1 MELKI
6 AREDLSKKPKSV
18 DLEEIQKEI
27 EASEQKILYFD
38 RENSHKTMIE
48 FVEHFE
54 TLGYSVYFRDVKYG
68 LDEDNYM
75 YEVHIL

>member
-6 AREDLSKKPKSV
+6 ARKELSDKPKTV
-18 DLEEIQKEI
+18 EI
-27 EASEQKILYFD
+27 EKIVEDVKKIGQRILYFD

-48 FVEHFE
+48 FVEYFE
-54 TLGYSVYFRDVKYG
+54 RLGYSVYFRDIKYG

>member
-6 AREDLSKKPKSV
+6 ARKELNETPKTIQLDELVENVKK
-18 DLEEIQKEI
+18 DG
-27 EASEQKILYFD
+27 QKILYFD

-48 FVEHFE
+48 FVEYFE
-54 TLGYSVYFRDVKYG
+54 NLGYSVYFRDVKYG
-68 LDEDNYM
+68 LDEGNYM

>member
-6 AREDLSKKPKSV
+6 ARKELNETPKTVQLEQIVEDV
-18 DLEEIQKEI
+18 KEDG
-27 EASEQKILYFD
+27 QKILYFD
-38 RENSHKTMIE
+38 RDNSHKTMIE
-48 FVEHFE
+48 FVEYFE
-54 TLGYSVYFRDVKYG
+54 NLGYSVYFRDVKYG

>member
-6 AREDLSKKPKSV
+6 ARKDLNKAPKTITV
-18 DLEEIQKEI
+18 EEIKTLI
-27 EASEQKILYFD
+27 EEEGQKILYFD

-48 FVEHFE
+48 FVEYFE
-54 TLGYSVYFRDVKYG
+54 NLGFSVYFRDVKYG
-68 LDEDNYM
+68 LDDDNYM

>member
-6 AREDLSKKPKSV
+6 AREELTQEPKIV
-18 DLEEIQKEI
+18 DVTEIEEIIKI
-27 EASEQKILYFD
+27 EEQKILYFD
-38 RENSHKTMIE
+38 RDNSHKTMIE

-54 TLGYSVYFRDVKYG
+54 KLGYSVYFRDVKYG
-68 LDEDNYM
+68 LDEGNYM